1 MSQYSLQ
8 DSFKD
13 FTVADAEYEISNRQR
28 MKTLTMK
35 NKSPASQMYKNVLCP
50 WNSSRYAASNQTPYS
65 KQKTSK
71 V

>member
-13 FTVADAEYEISNRQR
+13 FTVADAEYEISSRQR
-28 MKTLTMK
+28 MNTLTMK

-50 WNSSRYAASNQTPYS
+50 
-65 KQKTSK
+65 
-71 V
+71 